1 MNKTTRLTVLGL
13 VFVLSTLFFWQA
25 INTYLIPSKA
35 QLAPNMKIFIS
46 EKAIQCNDKLDSLC
60 LVHIFGSTEPTAGV
74 AGVTGIINFS
84 ENLALQG
91 ITQEGFCGQ
100 AAFGLDSVLKYTAG
114 TGGLQFSLVTI
125 KGDNLL
131 VDGTKC
137 VTTVGFKR
145 IAPQNGTL
153 ATDARVTLGD
163 TAQWQA
169 VGSKT
174 LVPVVD
180 TTPVVITFSPNAPI
194 PSITITPPVGGGPIT
209 PPLTI
214 TPPVGGNCSS
224 KSKGDCSCDG
234 KIDVIDWEILRS
246 SIRSEGQA
254 CDVNGDGTINSVDLT
269 IWKTNHD

>member
-1 MNKTTRLTVLGL
+1 MNKTTRLIVLGL
-13 VFVLSTLFFWQA
+13 VFVVSTLFFWQA

-46 EKAIQCNDKLDSLC
+46 EKAIQCNDKPDSLC
-60 LVHIFGSTEPTAGV
+60 LVHIFGSTEPAAGV
-74 AGVTGIINFS
+74 AGVTGAISFS
-84 ENLALQG
+84 ENLTLQG

-114 TGGLQFSLVTI
+114 TGGLKFSLVTI

-131 VDGTKC
+131 ADGTKC
-137 VTTVGFKR
+137 ITTVGFKR
-145 IAPQNGTL
+145 VTNSNGTIVSDAKVAL
-153 ATDARVTLGD
+153 AEN
-163 TAQWQA
+163 AQWQA

-174 LVPVVD
+174 LVPDVD
-180 TTPVVITFSPNAPI
+180 TTPVAITFSPNAPI
-194 PSITITPPVGGGPIT
+194 PSITITPPVGSGPNL
-209 PPLTI
+209 PV

-224 KSKGDCSCDG
+224 KIKGDCNCDG